1 MSTRL
6 QGSAHSF
13 YRSCTAEQQNDHKL
27 LVEQLIKRFTPIQ
40 IQPIQSQL
48 FHDRQQ
54 KPKETVDEYAEALK
68 KLFVKAY
75 SSLARGGQ
83 EVETMGQ
90 SVLANQFV
98 AGLRSELK
106 V

>member
-1 MSTRL
+1 M
-6 QGSAHSF
+6 
-13 YRSCTAEQQNDHKL
+13 
-27 LVEQLIKRFTPIQ
+27 Q

-75 SSLARGGQ
+75 SNLARGGQ
-83 EVETMGQ
+83 EAARDHGSISFGK
-90 SVLANQFV
+90 SVCSWV
-98 AGLRSELK
+98 K
-106 V
+106 T